1 MTEDIDQLYYNII
14 AIHFPYLSLKIIII
28 LSSLKLLNLLLLSSP
43 FPPQTIIAVLMINLN
58 ARIIAVSPRDGFVM
72 ELMIVGAMKMNPIK
86 HVQVKVLLGCIRKS
100 FPHLVFIKMPETKLN
115 FPSADDLI
123 IAVANEFRVRC
134 HQG

>member
-14 AIHFPYLSLKIIII
+14 TVNYLYLSLKIIII
-28 LSSLKLLNLLLLSSP
+28 LSSLKLLNFLLLFSP

-86 HVQVKVLLGCIRKS
+86 HVQVKVCLDAYVNL
-100 FPHLVFIKMPETKLN
+100 FHT
-115 FPSADDLI
+115 
-123 IAVANEFRVRC
+123 
-134 HQG
+134 

>member
-14 AIHFPYLSLKIIII
+14 TVNNLYLSLKIIII
-28 LSSLKLLNLLLLSSP
+28 LSSLKLLNLLLLFSP

-86 HVQVKVLLGCIRKS
+86 HVQVKVCLDAYVNL
-100 FPHLVFIKMPETKLN
+100 FH
-115 FPSADDLI
+115 A
-123 IAVANEFRVRC
+123 
-134 HQG
+134 